1 MGINKLQNKNQKY
14 FIKVW
19 KRVVVGLCTNG
30 IVRRNFVDVI
40 LLKIKEKGIIVILV
54 DVDKVVYKIYFLFL
68 MKIFYK
74 EQEEIKFDLVILF
87 KIFSK

>member
-1 MGINKLQNKNQKY
+1 M
-14 FIKVW
+14 
-19 KRVVVGLCTNG
+19 VVGLCTNG

-74 EQEEIKFDLVILF
+74 E
-87 KIFSK
+87 